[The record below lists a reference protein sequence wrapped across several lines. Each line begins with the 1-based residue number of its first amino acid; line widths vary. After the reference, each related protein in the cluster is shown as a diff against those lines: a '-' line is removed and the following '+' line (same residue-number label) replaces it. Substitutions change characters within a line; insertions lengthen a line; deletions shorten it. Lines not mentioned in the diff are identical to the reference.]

1 MDASEFDRLTKHL
14 FVAFP
19 DVWEW
24 LNANSPD
31 VNATLDV
38 WHKTLS
44 GYQLAECLHVL
55 DDWITGKRPLFKA
68 YERAQIAILIRQCV
82 QFDRDR
88 DSQRNKT
95 QAESDVY
102 QRGKRGEYK
111 PLAAD
116 FPLLGQI
123 FRAGMELRTRFLK
136 GEITEEHMV
145 AERRRLIDSIK

>member
-1 MDASEFDRLTKHL
+1 MTKEEFKKFRKHL
-14 FVAFP
+14 FAAFP
-19 DVWEW
+19 DLMEW
-24 LNANSPD
+24 LRANSPD
-31 VNATLDV
+31 IELTCNMWERTLANCEL
-38 WHKTLS
+38 T
-44 GYQLAECLHVL
+44 ECLHVL
-55 DDWITGKRPLFKA
+55 DDWITGKRPAFKP
-68 YERAQIAILIRQCV
+68 YERSTIAVLIRQSV
-82 QFDRDR
+82 QFDRER
-88 DSQRNKT
+88 ENQRNKT